1 MILIPLLWIK
11 DATGHNIHEIDRQCT
26 CNVNLMR
33 FHETIV
39 ALKGNEY
46 HIFLCVCVC
55 VRERV
60 CLCAGAWARAFSCT
74 RVALLVQYAKRMHH
88 FVSCVPS
95 NSTNFSTLSHKWY
108 DLRKKLLN
116 LKYVF
121 LFSLQL
127 SSKTILIL
135 RGIQ

>member
-46 HIFLCVCVC
+46 HIFLCVCEC
-55 VRERV
+55 VREREGGDTLAAVGEGIRVRACVRV
-60 CLCAGAWARAFSCT
+60 CVWVCVWVHERRRVLAR
-74 RVALLVQYAKRMHH
+74 V
-88 FVSCVPS
+88 
-95 NSTNFSTLSHKWY
+95 
-108 DLRKKLLN
+108 
-116 LKYVF
+116 
-121 LFSLQL
+121 
-127 SSKTILIL
+127 
-135 RGIQ
+135 